1 MKKQLFTGITGAFSL
16 TLAAFLA
23 LPSPSAAQF
32 TIKIPRIPKVEQPKP
47 DAGKVEPTTE
57 VRSDSTSTAPTRT
70 AGQSGYLLRRVAPTG
85 TPRFLIDTVEI
96 RIQSDNRYWKVPNQD
111 YYTSW
116 VAQVRFDIF
125 FDNSTRV
132 RYNAEWF
139 NPDGT
144 PWFTEP
150 LDVGVESA
158 DRTVQISSPYSGE
171 LFQTKAVVS
180 TGTYSVKVVNT
191 KNSEVVFQ
199 GKFKVNKIPLDP
211 GDARRKNQMLFY
223 VDNDWTLPV
232 GYVGFEYS
240 TYFDFDPKPMVFMW
254 FKGDLDAKDFE
265 ARLYHGA
272 QEVATTDDGGSIHND
287 RTFGDGC
294 FMKVE
299 LCKYRLWHFDWKNFI
314 VENGAPGVRQQYPN
328 AVFTRDK
335 PGEYTVKVFH
345 HGTQVREA
353 KFTIDSRGWVA
364 PNSFSNQIFLTNYK
378 IAVPVKVMGTLDKWN
393 SAAAKTDQ
401 FYGNPLTGFTIP

>member
-1 MKKQLFTGITGAFSL
+1 MKNKFFIITITTAFIFGSQV
-16 TLAAFLA
+16 A
-23 LPSPSAAQF
+23 SAQF
-32 TIKIPRIPKVEQPKP
+32 TIKIPKIPKVEKPKT
-47 DAGKVEPTTE
+47 DQTKTARGGTAGDP
-57 VRSDSTSTAPTRT
+57 SSAASTSKSADSR
-70 AGQSGYLLRRVAPTG
+70 AGAASSSDALLRRVPPTG
-85 TPRFLIDTVEI
+85 VPRFMIDTIEI
-96 RIQSDNRYWKVPNQD
+96 RIQSENRYWKVPNQD

-116 VAQVRFDIF
+116 VPQVRFDVF

-158 DRTVQISSPYSGE
+158 ARTVQISSPYSGE
-171 LFQTKAVVS
+171 LFQTKTVVS

-191 KNSEVVFQ
+191 KNNETVFQ
-199 GKFKVNKIPLDP
+199 GKFKVNKIPLEP
-211 GDARRKNQMLFY
+211 GEARRKNQMLFY

-232 GYVGFEYS
+232 GYVGFDYT

-254 FKGDLDAKDFE
+254 FKGDLNAKDFE
-265 ARLYHGA
+265 ARLYHDG
-272 QEVATTDDGGSIHND
+272 QEVATTDDGGSINND

-294 FMKVE
+294 FLKVE
-299 LCKYRLWHFDWKNFI
+299 VCKYRLWYFDWKNFI
-314 VENGAPGVRQQYPN
+314 VENGAPGVRQKYPN

-345 HGTQVREA
+345 RGTQVREA
-353 KFTIDSRGWVA
+353 KFSIDARGWIA
-364 PNSFSNQIFLTNYK
+364 PNAFSDQIFLTNYR

-393 SAAAKTDQ
+393 GATAKIDQ
-401 FYGNPLTGFTIP
+401 FYGNPLAGTVQ